1 MSEQDTADES
11 EPRSFGPMHG
21 ELVPRHQFVIPPD
34 FRKEVIVST
43 YVNTS
48 ATVGPTLSVELYA
61 PHLGVVAADLTVE
74 RARNLRDYL
83 TEFVDA
89 YGDHAGTLTP

>member
-1 MSEQDTADES
+1 MTD

-21 ELVPRHQFVIPPD
+21 EFVPRHQFVIPPD

-43 YVNTS
+43 YVNIS
-48 ATVGPTLSVELYA
+48 ATVGPTLSVELYDVRV
-61 PHLGVVAADLTVE
+61 GVVAADLTVA
-74 RARNLRDYL
+74 RARDLRDYL

-89 YGDHAGTLTP
+89 YSGGTGTSREQTP